1 MAYMG
6 KQSLK
11 RVNIYITDLLYCTPE
26 FNWGIL
32 YINYTPI
39 KKLKEINIASIG
51 EDVEKWESLCIVD
64 EVKLKLLSCVR
75 LFATPFSRP
84 EYWSG

>member
-1 MAYMG
+1 M
-6 KQSLK
+6 
-11 RVNIYITDLLYCTPE
+11 NICITDLLYYTSE

-39 KKLKEINIASIG
+39 KKLKAIKIASIG

-64 EVKLKLLSCVR
+64 EVKLKLLSCAR